1 MRGRRMRWREAL
13 GIALLLGGAGSA
25 APAAAQGNE
34 TFSVKGLR
42 TEKVTLY
49 DCNKEKDQRKAVKDV
64 AKKDF
69 RGPWSAT
76 RDPASPLY
84 LKVQVDREEYCVRAF
99 AVETDRTVTIETGV
113 ECNAMVAGKQPK
125 TGATRGV
132 GECK

>member
-1 MRGRRMRWREAL
+1 MRWREAL
-13 GIALLLGGAGSA
+13 GIALLLGGTASA
-25 APAAAQGNE
+25 APVAAQRSE

-49 DCNKEKDQRKAVKDV
+49 DCNREMDKRKAVKDV

-69 RGPWSAT
+69 RGSWSAT

-99 AVETDRTVTIETGV
+99 AVETDRTVEIQKGV

-132 GECK
+132 GECGK

>member
-1 MRGRRMRWREAL
+1 MRGRRVRWREAL
-13 GIALLLGGAGSA
+13 GIALLVGAA
-25 APAAAQGNE
+25 APAAAPGSE

-49 DCNKEKDQRKAVKDV
+49 DCNKEKDQRKPVKDV
-64 AKKDF
+64 ARKDF

-99 AVETDRTVTIETGV
+99 AVETDRTVAIEKGV